1 MKSKR
6 IFNFSFL
13 LCKIVDPT
21 VCLIANLMPSCSLQ
35 RIKDK
40 KVNKMIVAMQT
51 ELPTLTHCLSEDEF
65 DSCTTIR
72 GHLES
77 KQSGSSSDDEF
88 DSCTTLRGHLERKQS
103 GSSSDDDFDSCFDD
117 LVIPS
122 NNSRSRGGEDN
133 ELYQERNTSLD
144 LEHKLQEIV
153 NRKRKIKIT
162 NSVHNDSRH
171 YKTISSTVQYLN
183 ANIQKYVETNDSSVD
198 AQIGKL
204 TFVKFADCSCFRCSG
219 CIVWSGIYN

>member
-1 MKSKR
+1 M
-6 IFNFSFL
+6 
-13 LCKIVDPT
+13 CKIVDPT

-65 DSCTTIR
+65 DSCTTLR

-77 KQSGSSSDDEF
+77 KQSGSSSEDE
-88 DSCTTLRGHLERKQS
+88 
-103 GSSSDDDFDSCFDD
+103 FDSCFDD

-122 NNSRSRGGEDN
+122 NNSRSRDGEDN
-133 ELYQERNTSLD
+133 EHYQERNTSLD

-153 NRKRKIKIT
+153 NRKRKVKIA

-183 ANIQKYVETNDSSVD
+183 ANIKKYVETYDSSVD
-198 AQIGKL
+198 TQIGKL
-204 TFVKFADCSCFRCSG
+204 TFVKFADCSCFRCSV